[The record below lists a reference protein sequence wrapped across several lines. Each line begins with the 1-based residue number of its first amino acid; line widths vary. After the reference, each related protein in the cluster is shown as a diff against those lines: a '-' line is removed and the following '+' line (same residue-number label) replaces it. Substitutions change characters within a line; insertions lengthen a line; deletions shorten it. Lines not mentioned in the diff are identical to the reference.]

1 MSQSSCVRLF
11 VGCLLNLA
19 LVMPCLSAEPAM
31 GPIIPSYGPVLLPP
45 EGSYNLDKER
55 HYKVSIDIGETAEFP
70 GDLNRKLVSVARF
83 LNMHAQSGVPRENI
97 EFAVVVHGQAANDL
111 LTNSAHESRLNTPNP
126 NTGLLNELQAAG
138 VTIYLC
144 SQTVAFRGM
153 GFDDFHPGVTMAL
166 SAMTSHVRL
175 QEEGYTLIPF

>member
-1 MSQSSCVRLF
+1 MSQKILVRLSLSSF
-11 VGCLLNLA
+11 LSLFAATPL
-19 LVMPCLSAEPAM
+19 LSAEPIM
-31 GPIIPSYGPVLLPP
+31 GPVVPSYGPVLLPP
-45 EGSYNLDKER
+45 DGSYNLDKAK

-70 GDLNRKLVSVARF
+70 GDLNFKLVSVARF

-97 EFAVVVHGQAANDL
+97 DFAVVVHGQAVNDL
-111 LTNSAHESRLNTPNP
+111 LTNAAHQSRLNIPNP
-126 NTGLLNELQAAG
+126 NTGLLNELRSAG
-138 VTIYLC
+138 VTIYVC

-153 GFDDFHPGVTMAL
+153 EFDDFHPSVTMAL

>member
-1 MSQSSCVRLF
+1 MFTPISLK
-11 VGCLLNLA
+11 LLVAGLLSVVLA
-19 LVMPCLSAEPAM
+19 IPAMSAEPAT
-31 GPIIPSYGPVLLPP
+31 GPVVPSYGPVLLPP
-45 EGSYNLDKER
+45 EGSYNLDKAQ

-70 GDLNRKLVSVARF
+70 GDLNRKLISVARF

-97 EFAVVVHGQAANDL
+97 DFAVVVHGQAANDL
-111 LTNSAHESRLNTPNP
+111 LTNAAHQSRLNTPNP
-126 NTGLLNELQAAG
+126 NTALLDELQAAG
-138 VTIYLC
+138 VSIYLC

-153 GFDDFHPGVTMAL
+153 GFGDFHPGVTMAL

>member
-1 MSQSSCVRLF
+1 MSQPAAVKVF
-11 VGCLLNLA
+11 AACLLSLFA
-19 LVMPCLSAEPAM
+19 AMPTLSAEPVV
-31 GPIIPSYGPVLLPP
+31 GPVIPSYGPVLLPP
-45 EGSYNLDKER
+45 EGSYNLHKEQ

-97 EFAVVVHGQAANDL
+97 DFAVVVHGQAANDL
-111 LTNSAHESRLNTPNP
+111 MTDAAHQSRLNAPNP
-126 NTGLLNELQAAG
+126 NTQLLDELQAAG
-138 VTIYLC
+138 VAIYLC

-153 GFDDFHPGVTMAL
+153 AFDDFHPGVTMAL
-166 SAMTSHVRL
+166 SAMSSHVRL

>member
-1 MSQSSCVRLF
+1 MFTPVSLK
-11 VGCLLNLA
+11 LLVASLLSLVLA
-19 LVMPCLSAEPAM
+19 VPAM
-31 GPIIPSYGPVLLPP
+31 SVEPTTGPVVPSYGPVLLPP
-45 EGSYNLDKER
+45 KGSYNLDKAQ

-97 EFAVVVHGQAANDL
+97 DFAVVVHGQAANDL
-111 LTNSAHESRLNTPNP
+111 LTNAAHQSRLNAPNP
-126 NTGLLNELQAAG
+126 NTELLDELQAAG
-138 VTIYLC
+138 VSIYLC

-153 GFDDFHPGVTMAL
+153 GFNDFHPGVTMAL

-175 QEEGYTLIPF
+175 QEEGSTLIPF